1 MNILEK
7 QVSKQGLKLFSI
19 CLKGD
24 VDLKI
29 TFPHLGNAYIGV
41 KALFDGLGVDYVI
54 PPFSNKTS
62 LEIGSLHSPEDIC
75 LPFKINLGNYIQ
87 SIEKG
92 ADTVIITGSCGPC
105 RFGEYC
111 ELQMNILRNL
121 GYDVDFIVIDAPKE
135 IGMGTLMK
143 RIGKIGSSST
153 KNRYEKLKAL
163 RDGLRVIHMIDAFE
177 SKVRDFSGY
186 ETNKG
191 ECKRLLHSC
200 KEDLLKCST
209 PSEMIGLIKNNE
221 QNLSQISVD
230 KHSEPLK
237 IAIIGE
243 IYTIIEPFS
252 NLYIEDKLMDFG
264 VCTSRKLTPSW
275 WFKNM
280 ALSPIG
286 LNSMD
291 IKRASKDYLSI
302 NIGGHCRECVA
313 EAVLAKEAGYDGAIQ
328 IFPLGCMPE
337 IVAKTILPTI
347 SKEKDIPIMSLVV
360 DEMTG
365 EAGFVTRLEAFIDLL
380 ERRRQNVLS
389 RS

>member
-1 MNILEK
+1 MKL
-7 QVSKQGLKLFSI
+7 VLKPELKPLLI

-24 VDLKI
+24 IDLKI
-29 TFPHLGNAYIGV
+29 TFPHLGNAYLGV
-41 KALFDGLGVDYVI
+41 KALFDGLGIDYVI
-54 PPFSNKTS
+54 PPFSNKTA
-62 LEIGSLHSPEDIC
+62 LEIGSLHSPEDMC

-111 ELQMNILRNL
+111 ELQMNILRSL
-121 GYDVDFIVIDAPKE
+121 GYEVDFIVIDAPKE
-135 IGMGTLMK
+135 IGINTLLQ
-143 RIGKIGSSST
+143 RIGKVGSSST
-153 KNRYEKLKAL
+153 KNRYGKLKAV
-163 RDGLRVIHMIDAFE
+163 RDGLKVIHMIDAFE
-177 SKVRDFSGY
+177 AKVRDLSGY
-186 ETNKG
+186 EINKG
-191 ECKRLLHSC
+191 ECKNLLNSC
-200 KEDLLKCST
+200 KKDLLKCSA
-209 PSEMIGLIKNNE
+209 PSEMIELIKRNE
-221 QNLSQISVD
+221 QKLLQIAID
-230 KHSEPLK
+230 KHSTPLK

-264 VCTSRKLTPSW
+264 VSTSRKLTPSW
-275 WFKNM
+275 WIKDM
-280 ALSPIG
+280 VLKPLG

-313 EAVLAKEAGYDGAIQ
+313 EAVLAEEAGYDGAIQ

-337 IVAKTILPTI
+337 IVAKAILPTI

-389 RS
+389 RN

>member
-1 MNILEK
+1 MKL
-7 QVSKQGLKLFSI
+7 VLRLDLKPLWI
-19 CLKGD
+19 CSKGD
-24 VDLKI
+24 VDLNI
-29 TFPHLGNAYIGV
+29 TFPHLGNAYLGA
-41 KALFDGLGVDYVI
+41 KALFDGLGVDYVV

-92 ADTVIITGSCGPC
+92 ADTVLITRSCGPC

-111 ELQMNILRNL
+111 ELQMNILKNL
-121 GYDVDFIVIDAPKE
+121 GFDVDFIVIDAPKE
-135 IGMGTLMK
+135 IGVNTLMQ

-153 KNRYEKLKAL
+153 KKRYQKLKAVK
-163 RDGLRVIHMIDAFE
+163 DGLKVIHMIDAFE
-177 SKVRDFSGY
+177 AKVRHLSGY
-186 ETNKG
+186 EINKG
-191 ECKRLLHSC
+191 ECKKLLHSC
-200 KEDLLKCST
+200 KRDLLKCSA
-209 PSEMIGLIKNNE
+209 PSEMIGLIKSNE
-221 QNLSQISVD
+221 QKLLQISID
-230 KHSEPLK
+230 KHRKPLK

-252 NLYIEDKLMDFG
+252 NLFIEDKLMDFG
-264 VCTSRKLTPSW
+264 VCTARKLTPSW
-275 WFKNM
+275 WVKNM
-280 ALSPIG
+280 VLSPTG

-291 IKRASKDYLSI
+291 IKRASRDYLSLD
-302 NIGGHCRECVA
+302 IGGHCKECVA

>member
-1 MNILEK
+1 M
-7 QVSKQGLKLFSI
+7 
-19 CLKGD
+19 
-24 VDLKI
+24 KI
-29 TFPHLGNAYIGV
+29 TFPHLGNAYLGA
-41 KALFDGLGVDYVI
+41 KALFDGLGVSYVI

-75 LPFKINLGNYIQ
+75 LPFKINMGNYIQ

-111 ELQMNILRNL
+111 ELQMNILKSL
-121 GYDVDFIVIDAPKE
+121 GYDVDFIVIDAPGE
-135 IGMGTLMK
+135 IGINNLMQ
-143 RIGKIGSSST
+143 RLRRIGSSST
-153 KNRYEKLKAL
+153 KTRYEKLKAV
-163 RDGLRVIHMIDAFE
+163 RAGLKVVHMIDAFE
-177 SKVRDFSGY
+177 SSARIRSGY
-186 ETNKG
+186 EVNKG
-191 ECKRLLHSC
+191 ECKQLLNSC
-200 KEDLLKCST
+200 KRDLLKCST
-209 PSEMIGLIKNNE
+209 PSEMIGLIKSNE
-221 QNLSQISVD
+221 QKLSQVLIYKNS
-230 KHSEPLK
+230 KPLK

-275 WFKNM
+275 WVKDM
-280 ALSPIG
+280 VLRPIS

-291 IKRASKDYLSI
+291 IKKASKDYLST
-302 NIGGHCRECVA
+302 NIGGHCRECIA
-313 EAVLAKEAGYDGAIQ
+313 EAVLAKQAGYDGAIQ

-337 IVAKTILPTI
+337 IVAKAILPTI
-347 SKEKDIPIMSLVV
+347 SKEKDFPIMSLVV